1 MSYNPYLYEKLVQ
14 AHQQELLREA
24 EQQRLLASL
33 SPRSP
38 SMINTVA
45 SRLRAFLVRPAS
57 AKPAE
62 LHVRTATGKL

>member
-1 MSYNPYLYEKLVQ
+1 MNYNPYLYEKFVQ

-24 EQQRLLASL
+24 EQMRLARL

-38 SMINTVA
+38 SMIDAVV
-45 SRLRAFLVRPAS
+45 SRLRAFFVRPAP

-62 LHVRTATGKL
+62 LHVRTVTGKL